1 MKHPLHPALVHFPI
15 ACWTLA
21 TLADIGSRW
30 WGEPAWRSAGGLLLI
45 GAVSALATMAAGFV
59 ELMKIPNDSPALRV
73 ANRHL
78 LMALITWSGY
88 TASLMLRL
96 HGKTLHAPD
105 TLALALSIAGFLALC
120 ATGWLGGTLVYTHG
134 VGVRHRDEDDAANSR
149 RFPQARPK
157 HG

>member
-21 TLADIGSRW
+21 TLADVGSRW
-30 WGEPAWRSAGGLLLI
+30 WGDPAWRVAGGLLLI
-45 GAVSALATMAAGFV
+45 GAISALATMAAGFL

-78 LMALITWSGY
+78 LMAVITWSCY
-88 TASLMLRL
+88 TASLMLRV
-96 HGKTLHAPD
+96 HDRTLHPPD
-105 TLALALSIAGFLALC
+105 ALALALSAIGFLALC

-134 VGVRHRDEDDAANSR
+134 VGVHREQTDELHASALPPSRHK
-149 RFPQARPK
+149 P
-157 HG
+157 G

>member
-21 TLADIGSRW
+21 TLADFGGRW
-30 WGEPAWRSAGGLLLI
+30 WGEPAWQFAGGLLLV
-45 GAVSALATMAAGFV
+45 GAISALATMAAGFV

-78 LMALITWSGY
+78 LMALIAWSSY

-96 HGKTLHAPD
+96 HGKTLHPPD
-105 TLALALSIAGFLALC
+105 ALALALSMIGFLALC
-120 ATGWLGGTLVYTHG
+120 VTGWLGGSLVYTHG
-134 VGVRHRDEDDAANSR
+134 VGVQREGSDESH
-149 RFPQARPK
+149 ARGLPPSHHK
-157 HG
+157 PG